1 MAGFKFLAATD
12 RVLSR
17 FCAGVGQAV
26 AWLTLAMVLLTATV
40 VVLRYGFGF
49 GRIYLQEIITYLHA
63 AVFMLAAAWTLRL
76 DGHVRV
82 DVLYHALAPR
92 TRAWV
97 DLLGSL
103 FLLLPTA
110 GLLLWLSYDYAEKAW
125 DLREASRETDGL
137 PFLYLL
143 KAVIPVASGLLVLQG
158 IADILRRVG
167 QLAGD
172 RE

>member
-1 MAGFKFLAATD
+1 MSGLLAAVD
-12 RVLSR
+12 RALSAL
-17 FCAGVGQAV
+17 CAGVGRAA

-82 DVLYHALAPR
+82 DVLYRSLKPR
-92 TRAWV
+92 AQAWV
-97 DLLGSL
+97 DLLGSV

-110 GLLLWLSYDYAEKAW
+110 GLLLWLSYGYAETAW
-125 DLREASRETDGL
+125 ALREASRETDGL

-143 KAVIPVASGLLVLQG
+143 KTVIPVASGLLVLQG
-158 IADILRRVG
+158 LADLLRRVG
-167 QLAGD
+167 QLAGS

>member
-1 MAGFKFLAATD
+1 MFDFLAAID
-12 RVLSR
+12 RALSTL
-17 FCAGVGQAV
+17 CAWTGRAV

-49 GRIYLQEIITYLHA
+49 GRIYLQEVITYLHA
-63 AVFMLAAAWTLRL
+63 TVFMLAAAWTLRL

-82 DVLYHALAPR
+82 DVLYRSLKPR
-92 TRAWV
+92 TQAWV
-97 DLLGSL
+97 DLLGSV

-110 GLLLWLSYDYAEKAW
+110 GLLLWLSYDYAGKAW
-125 DLREASRETDGL
+125 ELKEASRETDGL
-137 PFLYLL
+137 PFLYIL

-158 IADILRRVG
+158 MADILQRAR

-172 RE
+172 QE

>member
-1 MAGFKFLAATD
+1 MSDFLAAVD
-12 RVLSR
+12 RALSVV
-17 FCAGVGQAV
+17 CAHVGKAV

-63 AVFMLAAAWTLRL
+63 TVFMLAAAWTLRL
-76 DGHVRV
+76 DGHVRM
-82 DVLYHALAPR
+82 DVLYRSLNPR
-92 TRAWV
+92 TQAWI
-97 DLLGSL
+97 DLIGSA

-110 GLLLWLSYDYAEKAW
+110 GLLFWLSYDYAEKAW
-125 DLREASRETDGL
+125 VLREASRETDGL

-143 KAVIPVASGLLVLQG
+143 KAIIPTASGLLILQG
-158 IADILRRVG
+158 LADIVRRAQ
-167 QLAGD
+167 QLAGG

>member
-1 MAGFKFLAATD
+1 MSDFLAVID
-12 RVLSR
+12 RALSTL
-17 FCAGVGQAV
+17 CAWTGRAV

-40 VVLRYGFGF
+40 VILRYGFGF

-63 AVFMLAAAWTLRL
+63 TVFMLAAAWTLRL

-82 DVLYHALAPR
+82 DVLYRSLKPR
-92 TRAWV
+92 TQAWV
-97 DLLGSL
+97 DLLGSV

-125 DLREASRETDGL
+125 ELQEASRETDGL

-143 KAVIPVASGLLVLQG
+143 KTVIPVASGLLVLQG
-158 IADILRRVG
+158 IADILQRAG

>member
-1 MAGFKFLAATD
+1 MFDLLAAAD
-12 RVLSR
+12 RALSAL
-17 FCAGVGQAV
+17 CACVGKAV
-26 AWLTLAMVLLTATV
+26 AWLTLGMVLLTAAV

-63 AVFMLAAAWTLRL
+63 TVFMLAAAWTLRL

-82 DVLYHALAPR
+82 DVLYRSLKPR
-92 TRAWV
+92 AQAWV
-97 DLLGSL
+97 DLIGSV

-125 DLREASRETDGL
+125 VLREASRETDGL

-143 KAVIPVASGLLVLQG
+143 KAVIPVAAGLLAMQG
-158 IADILRRVG
+158 LADVFRRIG
-167 QLAGD
+167 QLAGP

>member
-1 MAGFKFLAATD
+1 MFGFLAAID
-12 RVLSR
+12 RALSTL
-17 FCAGVGQAV
+17 CAWAGRAV

-40 VVLRYGFGF
+40 VILRYGFGF

-63 AVFMLAAAWTLRL
+63 TVFMLAAAWTLRL

-82 DVLYHALAPR
+82 DVLYRSLKPR
-92 TRAWV
+92 AQAWV
-97 DLLGSL
+97 DLLGSV

-125 DLREASRETDGL
+125 ELQEASRETGGL
-137 PFLYLL
+137 PFLYIL

-158 IADILRRVG
+158 VADILQRAR

-172 RE
+172 QE